1 MSQPG
6 GLVSLDDCIYDY
18 ISESEQSN
26 HKFFKLWNLSF
37 RLMTELGLDFFY
49 SIRSFKLPVNPNKT
63 VELPNGMVQ
72 WTKVGVFNSNG
83 EVTPLRYNEKLTTY
97 ASLSSDRLSK
107 TQDNTLFNIF
117 KFNSPVWYNFWNGFQ
132 YTTLYGMPSGGPFI
146 GTFRMDLDNGLI
158 LLSPDF
164 CYDYV
169 VLECMMPP
177 KEGEVYAVPVQFQEA
192 IIAGLSWL
200 DIRSLPST
208 RKGNLGDKR
217 ERRKEFYNQRRL
229 AWARYRP
236 LRLDDAYQWSQ
247 TNTRRT
253 VKI

>member
-6 GLVSLDDCIYDY
+6 GLISLDDCIYDY

-26 HKFFKLWNLSF
+26 HKFFKLWNLAF
-37 RLMTELGLDFFY
+37 RLMDELGLDFFY

-72 WTKVGVFNSNG
+72 WTKVGVFNANN
-83 EVTPLRYNEKLTTY
+83 EITPLRYNENLTTY
-97 ASLSSDRLSK
+97 ASLDNDRLSK
-107 TQDNTLFNIF
+107 TKDTTLFNVF
-117 KFNSPVWYNFWNGFQ
+117 KFNSPIWYNFWNGFQ

-146 GTFRMDLDNGLI
+146 GTFKIDLDNGLI
-158 LLSPDF
+158 LLSADF
-164 CYDYV
+164 AYDYV

-177 KEGEVYAVPVQFQEA
+177 KEGEIYAVPVQFREA
-192 IIAGLSWL
+192 VVAGLSWL

-217 ERRKEFYNQRRL
+217 ERKREFYNQRRL

-247 TNTRRT
+247 MNTRRT
-253 VKI
+253 V

>member
-6 GLVSLDDCIYDY
+6 GLISLDDCIYDY

-26 HKFFKLWNLSF
+26 HKFFKLWNLAF
-37 RLMTELGLDFFY
+37 RLMDELGLDFFY

-72 WTKVGVFNSNG
+72 WTKVGVFNANN
-83 EVTPLRYNEKLTTY
+83 EITPLRYNENLTTY
-97 ASLSSDRLSK
+97 ASLDNDRLSK
-107 TQDNTLFNIF
+107 TKDTTLFNVF
-117 KFNSPVWYNFWNGFQ
+117 KFNSPIWYNFWNGFQ

-146 GTFRMDLDNGLI
+146 GTFKIDLDNGLI
-158 LLSPDF
+158 LLSADF
-164 CYDYV
+164 AYDYV

-177 KEGEVYAVPVQFQEA
+177 KEGEIYAVPVQFREA
-192 IIAGLSWL
+192 VVAGLSWL

-217 ERRKEFYNQRRL
+217 ERKREFYNQRRL

-247 TNTRRT
+247 MNTRRT